1 MGMLTAP
8 VVMAAKGFLPG
19 RELGPA
25 LQPSSGQ
32 ELRGASTVSPL
43 YRRDTEQY
51 QHLRQGRP

>member
-1 MGMLTAP
+1 MLTAP

-19 RELGPA
+19 QELGPA